1 MERSLHRVSL
11 GSRRAHPNLSFYLTT
26 FGKCLWARLPMDRFL
41 GIGARKASPHCS
53 RKAASRCSFR
63 LDTLSG
69 PFFQAQQVN
78 GHHLLLPRRCCQ
90 LQLVLPHL
98 AGIIMPQ
105 FIFQRGLPCNHRAP
119 H

>member
-26 FGKCLWARLPMDRFL
+26 FGKCLWARLPMDCFL
-41 GIGARKASPHCS
+41 EIGAREASPHC
-53 RKAASRCSFR
+53 RREAASRCSFR
-63 LDTLSG
+63 SDTFSG
-69 PFFQAQQVN
+69 PFLQAQRVN
-78 GHHLLLPRRCCQ
+78 GHHLLPGRCCQ

-105 FIFQRGLPCNHRAP
+105 FIFQRGLPCNRGAP